1 MTDINKIERE
11 GKAMAHLL
19 CAALGEPEEGVQRVV
34 REIAKILY
42 TRTDLAGVVEFGN
55 FIKDDPTMVHAAGW
69 TLRKGKE
76 EKAQDCAWLFDCI
89 QEFWDADREGKVQ
102 PRPGQDQLHGRAED
116 HDAALVG
123 SCPCRA
129 GLAARG
135 RGGLEEGLQRGLVS
149 THRGPR
155 VGLLEW
161 GLAPCLRRLK

>member
-76 EKAQDCAWLFDCI
+76 EKAQDCTWLFDCI
-89 QEFWDADREGKVQ
+89 QEFWDADRELTRSRLEAGEKFNLAQ
-102 PRPGQDQLHGRAED
+102 AKINYMEERKIMMRRWLDRALAEQ
-116 HDAALVG
+116 
-123 SCPCRA
+123 
-129 GLAARG
+129 GLPPVD
-135 RGGLEEGLQRGLVS
+135 EEAWRKACSGD
-149 THRGPR
+149 
-155 VGLLEW
+155 
-161 GLAPCLRRLK
+161 